1 MEGQTAASEE
11 NAAFREEMWRLR
23 AKLAATESSR
33 LSGQPALLLEESRK
47 RLERIYTR
55 YTS

>member
-1 MEGQTAASEE
+1 MARRMMEGQTAASEE
-11 NAAFREEMWRLR
+11 NAALRKEMQKLR

-47 RLERIYTR
+47 RL
-55 YTS
+55 